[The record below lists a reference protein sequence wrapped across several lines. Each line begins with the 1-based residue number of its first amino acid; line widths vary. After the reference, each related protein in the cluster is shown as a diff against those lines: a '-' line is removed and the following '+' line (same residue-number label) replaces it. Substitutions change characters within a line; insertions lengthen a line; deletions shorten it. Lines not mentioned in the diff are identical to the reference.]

1 VFTIYALK
9 IAKLPVSSGASGA
22 MVTSTLQEY
31 LLGEAVLVAHY
42 AR

>member
-1 VFTIYALK
+1 MYNGI
-9 IAKLPVSSGASGA
+9 SGVVTWISRIVVA